1 MKNNAKKILIYTRY
15 ILPLIALIVTLIM
28 FFVPTHRFRAE
39 SKWGE
44 QVSAFKLM
52 SNSWEKSRVILFGGG
67 ENTGADLLFSRT
79 LFSLIIVFVI
89 LFVFSVVVSAWS
101 LFTAMKYFISDNR
114 DSAEDTKRIFNV
126 FFPNR
131 IVLCICSAVGIA
143 AGLMPYVVNYLYT
156 TVYSD
161 DSFMMVLEAPDS
173 LIVGGALVVASIVL
187 SAVCAPLERGFD
199 ADIFKKKEITTA
211 EDELDDVFDEDSY
224 TATNAAQN
232 EKIRRLFADKEKDE
246 KDSSKKDE

>member
-1 MKNNAKKILIYTRY
+1 M
-15 ILPLIALIVTLIM
+15 
-28 FFVPTHRFRAE
+28 
-39 SKWGE
+39 
-44 QVSAFKLM
+44 
-52 SNSWEKSRVILFGGG
+52 
-67 ENTGADLLFSRT
+67 
-79 LFSLIIVFVI
+79 IIVFAV

-101 LFTAMKYFISDNR
+101 LFTAMKYFISDDR
-114 DSAEDTKRIFNV
+114 ESAERIKRIFNV

-131 IVLCICSAVGIA
+131 IVLCICSSVGIA

-161 DSFMMVLEAPDS
+161 DSVMMVLEAPDS
-173 LIVGGALVVASIVL
+173 LIVGGVLVVASIAL
-187 SAVCAPLERGFD
+187 SVACAPLERGFD

-211 EDELDDVFDEDSY
+211 EDKLDDVFDEDSY

>member
-39 SKWGE
+39 SEWGE
-44 QVSAFKLM
+44 KVSAFNLM
-52 SNSWEKSRVILFGGG
+52 SNSWEMSRVILFGGG

-79 LFSLIIVFVI
+79 LFSLIIVFAV

-101 LFTAMKYFISDNR
+101 LFTAMTYFISDDREN
-114 DSAEDTKRIFNV
+114 AERIKRIFNV

-143 AGLMPYVVNYLYT
+143 AGLMPYLVNYLYK

-173 LIVGGALVVASIVL
+173 LIVGGVLVVASIAL
-187 SAVCAPLERGFD
+187 SVACAPLERGFD

-211 EDELDDVFDEDSY
+211 EDELDDVFDEESY
-224 TATNAAQN
+224 TATNVAQN